1 MMKKYLLPEGGR
13 FYKANLHSHSTV
25 SDGVFTPEEVKKYYM
40 DRGYSV
46 YAYTDHH
53 VMVPH
58 HDLTDETFLA
68 LTGCELTVHAPDE
81 LYKTIGKVCHFNII
95 ALDPDHN
102 TQEVYYQNSY
112 ESKNEGKFTYNTA
125 FPPAKLEYTPEN
137 ITAMMTTAREN
148 GFFVIYN
155 HPTWSNEHYPEYTNY
170 HGMHAMEICNY
181 GCLMGG
187 YEDNNSHIYDDML
200 RAGER
205 IFCVAAD
212 DNHCCGDINDPQF
225 DACGAFTM
233 IKADQLEYKTITD
246 ALLAGNF
253 YASQGPEIHAL
264 WMEDG
269 KIHLTCSDAKKI
281 YMNTARRKAR
291 LVLAPEGES
300 VNEAVFEVEPRDIY
314 VRFTVVDH
322 TGKPAQTNA
331 YFTDELFNEN

>member
-1 MMKKYLLPEGGR
+1 MRKYLLPEKGQ

-25 SDGVFTPEEVKKYYM
+25 SDGVQTPERIKELYKEH
-40 DRGYSV
+40 GYSV

-58 HDLTDETFLA
+58 HELTDESFLA
-68 LTGCELTVHAPDE
+68 LTGTELTVHAPDE

-102 TQEVYYQNSY
+102 TQEVYYKNRY
-112 ESKNEGKFTYNTA
+112 EEKNEGKFTYNTA

-137 ITAMMTTAREN
+137 LTAMMTAAREN

-181 GCLMGG
+181 SSLMGG
-187 YEDNNSHIYDDML
+187 YDENNGYIYDDML

-212 DNHCCGDINDPQF
+212 DNHHCVGGPKD
-225 DACGAFTM
+225 DAFGGFTM
-233 IKADQLEYKTITD
+233 IKAEKLEYKTITD

-253 YASQGPEIHAL
+253 YASQGPEIHEL

-269 KIHLTCSDAKKI
+269 KIHLACSDARKI
-281 YMNTARRKAR
+281 FMTTARRKAR
-291 LVLAPEGES
+291 LVLAPKGES
-300 VNEAVFEVEPRDIY
+300 VNEAVFDVAPEDIY

-322 TGKPAQTNA
+322 EGLPAQTNA
-331 YFTDELFNEN
+331 YFTDELFQ

>member
-1 MMKKYLLPEGGR
+1 MKKYLLPEGGR

-25 SDGVFTPEEVKKYYM
+25 SDGVQTPERVKELYM
-40 DRGYSV
+40 EQGYSV

-53 VMVPH
+53 VMIPH
-58 HDLTDETFLA
+58 HELTDENFLA
-68 LTGCELTVHAPDE
+68 LTGTELTVHAPDE
-81 LYKTIGKVCHFNII
+81 LYKTLGKVCHFNMI
-95 ALDPDHN
+95 ALDPDHL
-102 TQEVYYQNSY
+102 TQEVYYPNSY
-112 ESKNEGKFTYNTA
+112 EEKNEGKLNYNTA
-125 FPPAKLEYTPEN
+125 FPPATLEYTPEN

-181 GCLMGG
+181 SSLMGG
-187 YEDNNSHIYDDML
+187 WDENNGHIYDDML

-212 DNHCCGDINDPQF
+212 DNHHVEGGKKP
-225 DACGAFTM
+225 DAFGAFTM
-233 IKADQLEYKTITD
+233 IKAEKLEYKTITD

-253 YASQGPEIHAL
+253 YASQGPEIHEL

-269 KIHLTCSDAKKI
+269 KVHIKCSDAQKI
-281 YMNTARRKAR
+281 FMTTARRKSR
-291 LVLAPEGES
+291 LALPLEGEKS
-300 VNEAVFEVEPRDIY
+300 VNEAVFDVEPRDIY

-331 YFTDELFNEN
+331 YFTDELFEEA

>member
-1 MMKKYLLPEGGR
+1 MRKYLLPEGGR

-25 SDGVFTPEEVKKYYM
+25 SDGVQTPERVKELYM
-40 DRGYSV
+40 AHGYSV

-58 HDLTDETFLA
+58 HDLTDESFLA
-68 LTGCELTVHAPDE
+68 LTGTELTVHAPDE
-81 LYKTIGKVCHFNII
+81 LYKTIGKVCHFNMI

-102 TQEVYYQNSY
+102 TQEVYYPNKF
-112 ESKNEGKFTYNTA
+112 EEKNEGNFTYNTA
-125 FPPAKLEYTPEN
+125 FPPAELVYTPEN
-137 ITAMMTTAREN
+137 ITAMMTAAREN

-187 YEDNNSHIYDDML
+187 YDENNGHIYDDML

-205 IFCVAAD
+205 IYCVAAD
-212 DNHCCGDINDPQF
+212 DNHHCEGGPKP
-225 DACGAFTM
+225 DAYGGFTM
-233 IKADQLEYKTITD
+233 IKADKLEYKAITD

-253 YASQGPEIHAL
+253 YASQGPEIHEL

-269 KIHLTCSDAKKI
+269 QVHIKCSDAQKI
-281 YMNTARRKAR
+281 FMTTARRKAR
-291 LVLAPEGES
+291 LALPAEGEKS
-300 VNEAVFEVEPRDIY
+300 VNEAVFDVEPRDGY

-331 YFTDELFNEN
+331 YFTDELFKD

>member
-1 MMKKYLLPEGGR
+1 MKKYLLPEGGR

-25 SDGVFTPEEVKKYYM
+25 SDGRQTPERVKELYM
-40 DRGYSV
+40 QHGYSV

-53 VMVPH
+53 VMVPQH
-58 HDLTDETFLA
+58 QLTDENFLA
-68 LTGCELTVHAPDE
+68 LTGFEFSIHAPDE
-81 LYKTIGKVCHFNII
+81 LYKTIGKVCHFNLI

-102 TQEVYYQNSY
+102 KQEIYYKNSY
-112 ESKNEGKFTYNTA
+112 EEKNEGKFEYDTNY
-125 FPPAKLEYTPEN
+125 PPCKLEYSTEN
-137 ITAMMTTAREN
+137 ITKIMQMGREL
-148 GFFVIYN
+148 GYFVIYN

-181 GCLMGG
+181 SSLMGG
-187 YEDNNSHIYDDML
+187 YDENNGYIYDDML

-212 DNHCCGDINDPQF
+212 DNHHCEGGPKP
-225 DACGAFTM
+225 DAYGGFTM
-233 IKADQLEYKTITD
+233 IKADKLEYKTITD

-253 YASQGPEIHAL
+253 YASQGPEIHEL

-269 KIHLTCSDAKKI
+269 TVHITCSDAQKI
-281 YMNTARRKAR
+281 FMTTARRKAR
-291 LVLAPEGES
+291 LVLAPDGES
-300 VNEAVFEVEPRDIY
+300 VNEATFDVEPRDIY

-322 TGKPAQTNA
+322 TGKLAQTNA